1 MVTSPFAMVDPR
13 TGEPSFQLREFG
25 PDTDYLQ
32 WQHRPTYTV
41 LWIQQGEGRYDV
53 ALSNASFA
61 VQTLLFFSAN
71 QPFRLSFD
79 DDTLVRGVA
88 LHFGPDFYSHQ
99 KHQVEAACKELLF
112 NLSAA
117 PVAIQVGAD
126 DEAAFTGMVAMLREE
141 MQRPALAQ
149 HEMLVSCL
157 KILLIRAS
165 RLRLEQSADAAADP
179 IRAAV
184 PDVLQ
189 RLEELIEQHY
199 HQKHTPADYANLLH
213 LSPKSLG
220 KLMRTYHRKTLTT
233 LIQERI
239 VVEAKRQLYLTNKSV
254 KEIAFALG
262 FNDQYYFS
270 RFFKHTTSVAPQQY
284 RRTGMA
290 SMEALAA

>member
-1 MVTSPFAMVDPR
+1 MMTSPFTLVDPR
-13 TGEPSFQLREFG
+13 TGEPNFQLHEFG
-25 PDTDYLQ
+25 PGTDYVQ
-32 WQHRPTYTV
+32 WQHRPTYSV

-79 DDTLVRGVA
+79 DNTLVRGVA
-88 LHFGPDFYSHQ
+88 LHFGPDFYSQQ

-112 NLSAA
+112 NLAAA
-117 PVAIQVGAD
+117 PVTIQVGAD

-141 MQRPALAQ
+141 MQQPALAQ
-149 HEMLVSCL
+149 REMLFSCL

-165 RLRLEQSADAAADP
+165 RLRLEQSAEAAAGP
-179 IRAAV
+179 ARAAV

-189 RLEELIEQHY
+189 RLEKLIEQHY
-199 HQKHTPADYANLLH
+199 HQKHTPADYAHLLH

-220 KLMRTYHRKTLTT
+220 KLLRTYYRKTLTA

-239 VVEAKRQLYLTNKSV
+239 VIEAKRQLYLTNKSV

-270 RFFKHTTSVAPQQY
+270 RFFKHTTSIAPQQY
-284 RRTGMA
+284 RRAGME
-290 SMEALAA
+290 SMGAFAG